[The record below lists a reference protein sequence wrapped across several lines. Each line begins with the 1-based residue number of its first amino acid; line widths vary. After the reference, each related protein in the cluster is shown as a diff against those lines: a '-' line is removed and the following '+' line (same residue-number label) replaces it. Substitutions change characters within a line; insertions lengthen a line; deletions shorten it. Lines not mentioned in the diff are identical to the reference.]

1 MYIQEAS
8 EYLGVHPQTLRR
20 WEREGRITPKHTPG
34 GRRVYTKDQ
43 LDKLIPETDSDTDT
57 RQTIGY
63 CRVSTPEQKE
73 DLQRQA
79 ELITLYC
86 ASNGWEHSIIT
97 DTGSGLNYHK
107 KGLQELIKLIDED
120 QVARIVLTYK
130 DRLLRFGNEIL
141 EYLCELHGTE
151 IIVINNTEDKTY
163 EQELVDDAL
172 SVIIVFSSRM
182 YGENSHKAKRILNDN
197 KELFAREEAR

>member
-73 DLQRQA
+73 DLQRQT

-120 QVARIVLTYK
+120 KVARIVLTYK

-151 IIVINNTEDKTY
+151 IIIINNTEDKTY

-172 SVIIVFSSRM
+172 SVITVFSSRM
-182 YGENSHKAKRILNDN
+182 YGKRSHKTKRILDDN
-197 KELFAREEAR
+197 KELFTREETR